1 MRRREFLTLLG
12 GTAASVAAPQ
22 QPSAQV
28 PGRVYRLGVLIPS
41 TRQTP
46 PVVALF
52 DELRLNGF
60 IEGQNLEVIPGGLD
74 IRNEQVAEQVAAILK
89 AAPDAIVS
97 GGLFGNR
104 AVQAAN
110 RAFPHVAVSE
120 DMVGDGFVASL
131 ARPGGNTT
139 GISILS
145 PELDG
150 KRQELLIEA
159 APGVRNVAV
168 LVDSNT
174 TAPQHLEQLQDA
186 ARARDIVLSIFAV
199 AKPEEIGP
207 AMDKAKASGAQALN
221 VLASPLLGN
230 YSNGLFVIERA
241 AALRLPTIHQWP
253 DMAEDGGFAAYG
265 PCVYRE
271 PYPGLSSDRIG

>member
-1 MRRREFLTLLG
+1 MPL
-12 GTAASVAAPQ
+12 A
-22 QPSAQV
+22 
-28 PGRVYRLGVLIPS
+28 GRSQSG
-41 TRQTP
+41 
-46 PVVALF
+46 
-52 DELRLNGF
+52 LNGF

-74 IRNEQVAEQVAAILK
+74 IRNEQVAEQVATILK

-110 RAFPHVAVSE
+110 RAFPHVAISE

-159 APGVRNVAV
+159 TPGLRNVAV
-168 LVDSNT
+168 LADSNS
-174 TAPQHLEQLQDA
+174 TAPRHLEQLQDA
-186 ARARDIVLSIFAV
+186 ARARNIALSIFAV

-241 AALRLPTIHQWP
+241 AALRLPTIS
-253 DMAEDGGFAAYG
+253 MAGYGGRRWICGLWSAYDGNLSPRGADDRQGAA
-265 PCVYRE
+265 RSE
-271 PYPGLSSDRIG
+271 AN